1 MENKAKEIL
10 KQYNQDHIIRFMDK
24 LDSDTRNKLINQ
36 VLNIDFDEL
45 RELYNETLRKTYINL
60 PNIKPIKPIK
70 SNELT
75 KEEKEKFEK
84 IGIDVI
90 KSNKFAVVTMAGG
103 QGTRLRTFRA

>member
-10 KQYNQDHIIRFMDK
+10 KQNKQEHIIKFMDK
-24 LDSDTRNKLINQ
+24 LDLEDRNKLIDQ

-45 RELYNETLRKTYINL
+45 KELYNETLRKPCVNL
-60 PNIKPIKPIK
+60 PDIKPIKPIK
-70 SNELT
+70 PNELA

-84 IGIDVI
+84 IGDDVI

>member
-10 KQYNQDHIIRFMDK
+10 KQNKQEHIIKFMDK
-24 LDSDTRNKLINQ
+24 LDLEARNKLIKQ

-45 RELYNETLRKTYINL
+45 KGLYNETLRKTCVNSRD
-60 PNIKPIKPIK
+60 IKPIKPIK
-70 SNELT
+70 PNELT
-75 KEEKEKFEK
+75 KEEKERFEK
-84 IGIDVI
+84 IGADVI